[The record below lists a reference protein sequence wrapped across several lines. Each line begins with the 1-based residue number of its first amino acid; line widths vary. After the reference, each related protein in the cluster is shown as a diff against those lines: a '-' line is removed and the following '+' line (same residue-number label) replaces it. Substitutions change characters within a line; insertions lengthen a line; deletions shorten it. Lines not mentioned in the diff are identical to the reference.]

1 MLLGGGGRPGP
12 PGPPGEKGNPG
23 QDGIPGPAGQKGEP
37 GALFFIVPN
46 FLISSLSSLTF
57 ALFYPQWNY
66 IFLTSKLL
74 YTSFLHIFLQSILRI
89 LLHVCQSGYL
99 LLIKALYPFSP
110 SFSCEVTQLLL
121 SFLHDFVSLW
131 NLYSIYRSICIQRCI

>member
-57 ALFYPQWNY
+57 ALFYPQ
-66 IFLTSKLL
+66 
-74 YTSFLHIFLQSILRI
+74 
-89 LLHVCQSGYL
+89 
-99 LLIKALYPFSP
+99 
-110 SFSCEVTQLLL
+110 
-121 SFLHDFVSLW
+121 
-131 NLYSIYRSICIQRCI
+131 